1 MHGLMQHYP
10 LLISQLLTHAERA
23 HAHGEIVSRTVEGGI
38 HRSTYGD
45 LARRSRQL
53 ANALGSLGIAPG
65 DRVCTLAWNG
75 YRHLELLYAVS
86 GIGAVLHTANPRLFP
101 EQIEYIINHAGDEYV
116 FFDTTFAPLLSAL
129 APRLP
134 TVKGY
139 VALTDR
145 AHLADIDLPHL
156 LCYEDLLAAQTDR

>member
-53 ANALGSLGIAPG
+53 ANALGSLGVAPG

-75 YRHLELLYAVS
+75 YRHLELLYGVS
-86 GIGAVLHTANPRLFP
+86 GIGAISMLFS
-101 EQIEYIINHAGDEYV
+101 GM
-116 FFDTTFAPLLSAL
+116 LRS
-129 APRLP
+129 
-134 TVKGY
+134 
-139 VALTDR
+139 R
-145 AHLADIDLPHL
+145 ARISS
-156 LCYEDLLAAQTDR
+156 TGNSS